1 MAANTTTDPDRDVL
15 ELIAA
20 GDTRSALIRL
30 MQRHGDTVYRY
41 CCRALGDPELAE
53 DVRQQVFIE
62 AFRDLPKFS
71 SRSTV
76 RTWLLSIARH
86 RVIDAARRRRRS
98 EARVL
103 EGEGAEL
110 ATMGDPR
117 PSPAE
122 SLELRQTLEASL
134 AALGDDERITVL
146 LRFQLGFSFQEIAE
160 LCGASPGAH
169 HARVMRALPQLRQ
182 RIQSRIDAPNHGLR
196 DRDRV
201 RRAS

>member
-1 MAANTTTDPDRDVL
+1 MPDPTPPNPDSDVL

-20 GDTRSALIRL
+20 GDTRGALRRL
-30 MQRHGDTVYRY
+30 MLRHGDTVYRY
-41 CCRALGDPELAE
+41 CSQALGDPELAE

-71 SRSTV
+71 GRSSL
-76 RTWLLSIARH
+76 RTWLFSIARH
-86 RVIDAARRRRRS
+86 RVLDAVRRRRRS
-98 EARVL
+98 EARVQ
-103 EGEGAEL
+103 EREHAEL

-117 PSPAE
+117 PTPAE
-122 SLELRQTLEASL
+122 ALELRQTLEASL

-169 HARVMRALPQLRQ
+169 HARVARALPQLRQ
-182 RIQSRIDAPNHGLR
+182 RIQARIDSSGRAPR
-196 DRDRV
+196 DRDRL

>member
-1 MAANTTTDPDRDVL
+1 MTDQTTPKPDSDVL

-20 GDTRSALIRL
+20 GDTRGALCRL
-30 MQRHGDTVYRY
+30 MLRHGDIVYRY
-41 CCRALGDPELAE
+41 CSQALGDPELAE

-71 SRSTV
+71 GRSTL
-76 RTWLLSIARH
+76 RTWLFSIARH
-86 RVIDAARRRRRS
+86 RVLDAARRRRRS
-98 EARVL
+98 EARV
-103 EGEGAEL
+103 EEREHEKL

-122 SLELRQTLEASL
+122 ALELRQTLEASL
-134 AALGDDERITVL
+134 ATLGDDERTTVL

-160 LCGASPGAH
+160 LCGASPSAH
-169 HARVMRALPQLRQ
+169 HARVARALPQLRQ
-182 RIQSRIDAPNHGLR
+182 RIQARIDSSGRAPR
-196 DRDRV
+196 DRDRL